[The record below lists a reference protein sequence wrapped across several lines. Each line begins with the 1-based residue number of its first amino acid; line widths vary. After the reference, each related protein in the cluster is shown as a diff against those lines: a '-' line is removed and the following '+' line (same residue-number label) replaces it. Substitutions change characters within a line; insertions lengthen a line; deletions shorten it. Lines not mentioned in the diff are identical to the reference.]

1 MDLLEVWIA
10 KFEDSKDFKKS
21 PILFVDEKSDFS
33 ILGVKDSQSKTV
45 VDIET

>member
-21 PILFVDEKSDFS
+21 PILFVDEKIITYLMYEIVRLDKVENE
-33 ILGVKDSQSKTV
+33 LL
-45 VDIET
+45 